1 MSNSRN
7 AKQSATPI
15 EIVEPLCAVFRRH
28 LKKEGQKYTPE
39 RAHILD
45 AIIRLDD
52 IFEAD
57 RLLELV
63 KADGFRVSKATIY
76 RTIKLLQDAG
86 IIQQVLVD
94 SEHAHYQLAY
104 GKRPND
110 LLVRV
115 DTGQILPIDIPELIG
130 IRDRICREMGL
141 DPQGHRL
148 QIYAMAP
155 GATVAED

>member
-1 MSNSRN
+1 MSAGRDAS
-7 AKQSATPI
+7 TPTV
-15 EIVEPLCAVFRRH
+15 EIAEPLCAVFRRH

-63 KADGFRVSKATIY
+63 KADGFRVSKATVY

-94 SEHAHYQLAY
+94 AEHAHYQLAY
-104 GKRPND
+104 GRRPRD

-115 DTGQILPIDIPELIG
+115 DTGQILPIDVPELIDL
-130 IRDRICREMGL
+130 RDRICRRMGL
-141 DPQGHRL
+141 EPQGHRL

-155 GATVAED
+155 GATLADDEP

>member
-1 MSNSRN
+1 MPTARN
-7 AKQSATPI
+7 ARPQPASL

-94 SEHAHYQLAY
+94 AEHAHYQLAY
-104 GKRPND
+104 GRRPHD

-115 DTGQILPIDIPELIG
+115 DTGQILPIEAPELIA

-141 DPQGHRL
+141 EPQGHRL

-155 GATVAED
+155 GATIAED